1 MYKPRRGS
9 AKTDLFPLY
18 CLVQIALGRTDSE
31 NWVKEYKPP
40 RIEFKEIEIN
50 KQEEEQIN
58 DNNGM

>member
-18 CLVQIALGRTDSE
+18 CLIQIALGRTDSE

-40 RIEFKEIEIN
+40 RIEFKEIEID
-50 KQEEEQIN
+50 KQEEE
-58 DNNGM
+58 